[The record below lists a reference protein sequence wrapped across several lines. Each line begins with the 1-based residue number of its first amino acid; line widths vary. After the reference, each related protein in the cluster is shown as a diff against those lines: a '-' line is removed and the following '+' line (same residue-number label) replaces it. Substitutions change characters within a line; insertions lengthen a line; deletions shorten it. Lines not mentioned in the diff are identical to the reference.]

1 MKTVTIKTKDLRKAA
16 FAIGFGLAMGKYV
29 AKNIEVVT
37 DGISMVIL
45 QEMASHGNKYAQNAC
60 RSAGLK
66 YETEVKT
73 DIKIE
78 PSNKVDIGFHA

>member
-16 FAIGFGLAMGKYV
+16 FAIGFGLTVGKYMAEGLV
-29 AKNIEVVT
+29 FVEEC
-37 DGISMVIL
+37 ISKDIL
-45 QEMASHGNKYAQNAC
+45 RYMASHGNKYAQSAC
-60 RSAGLK
+60 ENAGLK